1 MNKSDES
8 IIEELVR
15 KKLAGTSYTA
25 IRSELSESGLSA
37 EEISSLIRKVDE
49 RVLEETTRQG
59 RMGKGKQRYRFGMI
73 LTVAGLVLSIAYK
86 AGIIF
91 NSLPALLIYSPF
103 FAGIL
108 VMLYGRS
115 ILKKQGAPDL
125 KDPGA
130 IRKRRPYK

>member
-1 MNKSDES
+1 MKKTGES

-15 KKLAGTSYTA
+15 RKMAGTSYSI
-25 IRSELSESGLSA
+25 IRSELSESGFSA
-37 EEISSLIRKVDE
+37 EEISRLIRKVDE
-49 RVLEETTRQG
+49 RVLEETMHQG
-59 RMGKGKQRYRFGMI
+59 RLGKGRQWYLFGLI
-73 LTVAGLVLSIAYK
+73 LAVAGVVLTIAYK
-86 AGIIF
+86 AGMIF
-91 NSLPALLIYSPF
+91 SSLPALLIYSPF

-115 ILKKQGAPDL
+115 LLRKQGSPEQ

>member
-1 MNKSDES
+1 VNKTGES
-8 IIEELVR
+8 RIEELVR
-15 KKLAGTSYTA
+15 KKMAGTSYST
-25 IRSELSESGLSA
+25 IRNELSRSGLSA
-37 EEISSLIRKVDE
+37 KEINSLIRQVDE
-49 RVLEETTRQG
+49 KVLEEATNQG
-59 RMGKGKQRYRFGMI
+59 GLEKGKQWYRFG
-73 LTVAGLVLSIAYK
+73 LVLAVAGLALYIAYR

-91 NSLPALLIYSPF
+91 NSLPAWLIYSPF

-115 ILKKQGAPDL
+115 ILRKRGAPDL

>member
-1 MNKSDES
+1 MNKTDENR
-8 IIEELVR
+8 IEELVR
-15 KKLAGTSYTA
+15 KKMAGTSYST
-25 IRSELSESGLSA
+25 IRKELSGSGLSA
-37 EEISSLIRKVDE
+37 DEISSLIRKVDE
-49 RVLEETTRQG
+49 RVLEETIKQG
-59 RMGKGKQRYRFGMI
+59 GLGKGKQWYLFGLI
-73 LTVAGLVLSIAYK
+73 LAVAGLVLYIAYK

-91 NSLPALLIYSPF
+91 TSLPALLICSPF

-115 ILKKQGAPDL
+115 ILRKQGAPDL

>member
-1 MNKSDES
+1 M
-8 IIEELVR
+8 IEELVR
-15 KKLAGTSYTA
+15 KKMAGTSYST

-49 RVLEETTRQG
+49 RVLEETTQQG
-59 RMGKGKQRYRFGMI
+59 RLGKGKQWYLAGLI
-73 LTVAGLVLSIAYK
+73 LAVAGLALSIAYK

-91 NSLPALLIYSPF
+91 NYLPALLIYSPF
-103 FAGIL
+103 FTGLL

-115 ILKKQGAPDL
+115 ILRKQGAPDL

>member
-1 MNKSDES
+1 MNNTDEGR
-8 IIEELVR
+8 IEELAR
-15 KKLAGTSYTA
+15 KKMAGTSYST
-25 IRSELSESGLSA
+25 IRRELSESGFSD

-49 RVLEETTRQG
+49 RVLKETTRQG
-59 RMGKGKQRYRFGMI
+59 RLGKGKQWYSFGLI
-73 LTVAGLVLSIAYK
+73 LAVAGLVLSVAYK
-86 AGIIF
+86 AGFIF

-103 FAGIL
+103 FAGIF

-115 ILKKQGAPDL
+115 MLRSQGAPDL

>member
-1 MNKSDES
+1 VNKTGES
-8 IIEELVR
+8 RIEELVR
-15 KKLAGTSYTA
+15 KKMAGTNYST
-25 IRSELSESGLSA
+25 IRSELSDSGLST

-49 RVLEETTRQG
+49 RVLKETTRQG
-59 RMGKGKQRYRFGMI
+59 RLGKGKQWYSFGLI
-73 LTVAGLVLSIAYK
+73 LAVAGLVLSVAYK
-86 AGIIF
+86 AGFIF

-103 FAGIL
+103 FTGLL

-115 ILKKQGAPDL
+115 ILRKQGAPDL